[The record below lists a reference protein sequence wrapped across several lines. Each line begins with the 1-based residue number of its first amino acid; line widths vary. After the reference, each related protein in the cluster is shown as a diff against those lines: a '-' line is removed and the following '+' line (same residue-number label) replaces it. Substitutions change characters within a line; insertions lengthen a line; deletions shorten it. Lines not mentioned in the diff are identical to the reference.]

1 MGFHKIYIPQPR
13 LLQVAD
19 FLSESSLLQPER
31 TGLSVSPPARGDPQ
45 TKKKTK
51 TKECDSIIQS
61 FSHNFV
67 SYNIDVLGVRLIIHC
82 IAPPGL
88 RFLPLL
94 YFERFPATKIQA
106 QEPCRAELRSDARD
120 ANNTPDH
127 LKEAK
132 FNSVNLCFGP
142 FSAVC
147 AILGSPRGPK
157 WFNLV
162 EILEFG
168 QNF

>member
-1 MGFHKIYIPQPR
+1 MQLHGEDFSDISDLAGLMEDFRDVRQVEV
-13 LLQVAD
+13 LLVC
-19 FLSESSLLQPER
+19 
-31 TGLSVSPPARGDPQ
+31 V
-45 TKKKTK
+45 
-51 TKECDSIIQS
+51 I
-61 FSHNFV
+61 N
-67 SYNIDVLGVRLIIHC
+67 HC

-106 QEPCRAELRSDARD
+106 QEPCRAELRD

-142 FSAVC
+142 FSDVC

-168 QNF
+168 QHF

>member
-1 MGFHKIYIPQPR
+1 MQLHGEDFSDISDHAGLMEDFRDVGQVEV
-13 LLQVAD
+13 LL
-19 FLSESSLLQPER
+19 
-31 TGLSVSPPARGDPQ
+31 
-45 TKKKTK
+45 
-51 TKECDSIIQS
+51 
-61 FSHNFV
+61 
-67 SYNIDVLGVRLIIHC
+67 VRVINQC

-142 FSAVC
+142 FSDVC

-168 QNF
+168 QYF

>member
-1 MGFHKIYIPQPR
+1 MQLHGEDFSDISDLAGLMEDFRDVRQVEV
-13 LLQVAD
+13 LLVC
-19 FLSESSLLQPER
+19 
-31 TGLSVSPPARGDPQ
+31 V
-45 TKKKTK
+45 
-51 TKECDSIIQS
+51 I
-61 FSHNFV
+61 N
-67 SYNIDVLGVRLIIHC
+67 HC

-142 FSAVC
+142 FFDVC

-168 QNF
+168 QYF

>member
-1 MGFHKIYIPQPR
+1 MEFLEPKTSSKTSCFFLNDEMFWRCFWKKHWRQYFWRCSSKRKTGWSSPCPRHQP
-13 LLQVAD
+13 LHC
-19 FLSESSLLQPER
+19 SSRVE
-31 TGLSVSPPARGDPQ
+31 V
-45 TKKKTK
+45 
-51 TKECDSIIQS
+51 
-61 FSHNFV
+61 
-67 SYNIDVLGVRLIIHC
+67 
-82 IAPPGL
+82 
-88 RFLPLL
+88 
-94 YFERFPATKIQA
+94 PATKIQA

-132 FNSVNLCFGP
+132 FNSVNLCFRP
-142 FSAVC
+142 FSDVC

-168 QNF
+168 QYFWNLIKILRSFWFFVVLKDFSS